1 MGHANPTAARG
12 GTAAYINAN
21 RRLVGQTDLLANMTA
36 IARLAVASKRELRTG
51 NANRREVGT
60 KANNAHPAVIVVRL
74 ETMTLGT
81 AERGVDTILTVVRS
95 LMRQVAPTELSF
107 LGKEARVGCQG
118 ARDI

>member
-1 MGHANPTAARG
+1 MDGRTGLPALKTA
-12 GTAAYINAN
+12 T
-21 RRLVGQTDLLANMTA
+21 
-36 IARLAVASKRELRTG
+36 ARLAVASKRELLTG

-60 KANNAHPAVIVVRL
+60 KANNAHPAVIVVGL
-74 ETMTLGT
+74 ETISLGA

>member
-21 RRLVGQTDLLANMTA
+21 RWLVGQTDLLANMTA
-36 IARLAVASKRELRTG
+36 IARLAVVLLLDLPIKNVNPG
-51 NANRREVGT
+51 VVGT
-60 KANNAHPAVIVVRL
+60 KMSNVPVPVIVVRL

>member
-1 MGHANPTAARG
+1 MKTA
-12 GTAAYINAN
+12 T
-21 RRLVGQTDLLANMTA
+21 
-36 IARLAVASKRELRTG
+36 ARLAVASKRELLTG

-60 KANNAHPAVIVVRL
+60 KANNAHPAVIVVGL
-74 ETMTLGT
+74 ETISLGA